1 VEEKSGQNRII
12 LSADDANS
20 SFKPEDVDA
29 IAPIIQSAAILICQL
44 EIPLETV
51 DHALSIAHSFSIPT
65 IFNPAPAIP
74 HLSLS
79 LYHKVDYLIP
89 NESEAEILLGS
100 NFRIN
105 DPATAID
112 GAIELMKR
120 GVRKAVI
127 ITLGKQG
134 VVIVKRDGQVRTF
147 PARKVDKVVDTTG
160 AGDCF
165 VGGFAVG
172 LVERGLAVE
181 GAAQIGLAAA
191 ALAIQKHG
199 ASTSM
204 PYRHEMAWGG
214 H

>member
-1 VEEKSGQNRII
+1 MEEKSGQNRII
-12 LSADDANS
+12 LSAHDANS
-20 SFKPEDVDA
+20 PFKPADIDA
-29 IAPIIQSAAILICQL
+29 ISPIIQSAAVLICQL

-51 DHALSIAHSFSIPT
+51 ERALSIAHSFSIPT

-74 HLSLS
+74 HLPHS
-79 LYHKVDYLIP
+79 LYRKVDYLIP

-100 NFRIN
+100 KFRIE
-105 DPATAID
+105 DTAAAVD
-112 GAIELMKR
+112 GAIELMNR

-127 ITLGKQG
+127 ITLGKEG
-134 VVIVKRDGQVRTF
+134 VVIVKRDGQMRTF

-172 LVERGLAVE
+172 LVERGLEVE
-181 GAAQIGLAAA
+181 GAAHIGLAAA

-204 PYRHEMAWGG
+204 PYRYEMAWGG
-214 H
+214 Q